1 MVGNGEVGKTCLA
14 NRLITDKFVEDKITE
29 GINISKW
36 ILPAPDSRNSEIKLN
51 IWDFGGQE
59 IYHATHQFFLTK
71 RSVYLLVWNARK
83 TKDYDNIYYWLHTIE
98 AFGEDSPIILVMSKM
113 NESDDDLNLKDL
125 RSKFPQIAGYL
136 KIDSKDGKG
145 ISVLKEKIRETAW
158 NLPLMRVQWVDSWFK
173 VRQEA

>member
-1 MVGNGEVGKTCLA
+1 M
-14 NRLITDKFVEDKITE
+14 ITDTFVEDQITE
-29 GINISKW
+29 GINKSEWNI
-36 ILPAPDSRNSEIKLN
+36 PAPGSRNSSIKLN

-113 NESDDDLNLKDL
+113 NESDDDLNLKEL
-125 RSKFPQIAGYL
+125 KNRFPQIMGYL
-136 KIDSKDGKG
+136 KIDSKNGRG
-145 ISVLKEKIRETAW
+145 IDRLIETIRESAW
-158 NLPLMRVQWVDSWFK
+158 SLPLMRVKWVDS
-173 VRQEA
+173 